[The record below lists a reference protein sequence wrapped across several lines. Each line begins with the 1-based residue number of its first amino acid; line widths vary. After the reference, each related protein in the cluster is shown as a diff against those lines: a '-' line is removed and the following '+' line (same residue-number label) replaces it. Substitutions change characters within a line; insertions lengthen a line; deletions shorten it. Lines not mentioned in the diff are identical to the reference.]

1 MKRHFS
7 KDGMKMAN
15 KYMKT
20 HSTLLIREIPIK
32 TTMIITTHLLD
43 WSSLTRRN
51 KCSQGYGEKGI
62 LVPYW

>member
-7 KDGMKMAN
+7 KDDMTMAN

-20 HSTLLIREIPIK
+20 CSKLLIREIPIK
-32 TTMIITTHLLD
+32 TAMIITAHLLD
-43 WSSLTRRN
+43 RSSLTRRN

-62 LVPYW
+62 LVPY